1 MADAEKPYR
10 LYKGGRT
17 KGKVPTAPRPERAGR
32 GEPSRAKQPGK
43 PRWGRRIGLAVLLL
57 GVLLVVWIVASYL
70 SFRQGV
76 EQANERLP
84 KTVAASLAAQD
95 GLLTSKPSLIM
106 LLGTDGD
113 KTAARQDFRRSDSI
127 LLVRTDP
134 ERHRMAYLSIPRDLR
149 VDIPGQGPN
158 KINAAFQLGGPA
170 LTMKTVRALTGLQ
183 PNHVV
188 LVDFDNFKDVI
199 DALGGV
205 EIDVPKPILSNRF
218 DCPYATEARCQ
229 EWQGW
234 RFEKGTQTMDGKRA
248 LIYSRVRENRL
259 DPAENDLTRGE
270 RQQDVVEAM
279 TNELVVLRHL
289 PQAPVHRRRP
299 RRAADDGSLRR
310 AAAAARLVA
319 VPLERGSLA
328 PLPPRRRAAVDR
340 RRVRARRR
348 RGEQRHALDVHR
360 PVGAAAAAAGND
372 LRRRLPGR
380 PRAVRA
386 AVACSGAKRP
396 FRGLGAK
403 RDPLP
408 RIPFPI
414 APAD

>member
-17 KGKVPTAPRPERAGR
+17 RGKVPTAPRPERAGR
-32 GEPSRAKQPGK
+32 GEAGRAKQPGK
-43 PRWGRRIGLAVLLL
+43 PRWGRRIGIAVLVL
-57 GVLLVVWIVASYL
+57 GVLLLVWIVASYL
-70 SFRQGV
+70 AFRSGV
-76 EQANERLP
+76 KDANARLP
-84 KTVAASLAAQD
+84 KTVAANLAAQD

-134 ERHRMAYLSIPRDLR
+134 KRHRMSYLSIPRDLR

-188 LVDFDNFKDVI
+188 LVDFDNFKEVI

-229 EWQGW
+229 QWPGW
-234 RFEKGTQTMDGKRA
+234 RFEKGKQTMDGKRA

-259 DPAENDLTRGE
+259 DPGRKRPHARRAPAGGGRGDDE
-270 RQQDVVEAM
+270 QARLRPDVREAA
-279 TNELVVLRHL
+279 L
-289 PQAPVHRRRP
+289 RRRQP
-299 RRAADDGSLRR
+299 RQAVDHRPVCGP
-310 AAAAARLVA
+310 AAAARLDP
-319 VPLERGSLA
+319 VPLERGPLA
-328 PLPPRRRAAVDR
+328 ALPPRRRAAVDR
-340 RRVRARRR
+340 GRVRARRR
-348 RGEQRHALDVHR
+348 RGEQRHPVDVHR
-360 PVGAAAAAAGND
+360 PLGAAAAAPRD
-372 LRRRLPGR
+372 DVRRRLPGR
-380 PRAVRA
+380 PRRLVKVVPWASSAGSSSGCWPAPSRA
-386 AVACSGAKRP
+386 R
-396 FRGLGAK
+396 
-403 RDPLP
+403 
-408 RIPFPI
+408 
-414 APAD
+414 

>member
-17 KGKVPTAPRPERAGR
+17 RGKVPTAPRPERPGR
-32 GEPSRAKQPGK
+32 AESSRTKQPGK
-43 PRWGRRIGLAVLLL
+43 PRWRRRIGLAVLVL
-57 GVLLVVWIVASYL
+57 GVLLLVWLVASYL
-70 SFRQGV
+70 AFRSGV
-76 EQANERLP
+76 KEANARLP
-84 KTVAASLAAQD
+84 KAVEASLAPQD
-95 GLLTSKPSLIM
+95 GLLLTKPSLIM

-134 ERHRMAYLSIPRDLR
+134 KRHRMAYLTIPRDLR

-170 LTMKTVRALTGLQ
+170 LTMKTVQALTGLQ

-188 LVDFDNFKDVI
+188 LVDFDNFREVI

-229 EWQGW
+229 EWPGW
-234 RFEKGTQTMDGKRA
+234 RFEKGSQTMSGQRA

-270 RQQDVVEAM
+270 RQQAVVEAM
-279 TNELVVLRHL
+279 TNQLVSAGTFVKLPFIGDDLVKPLATDLSAGQLLQLGWVRFRSNESRSLHCRLGGEPQSVGGQSVLVGGEENSATLSMFTGRSA
-289 PQAPVHRRRP
+289 PQ
-299 RRAADDGSLRR
+299 
-310 AAAAARLVA
+310 
-319 VPLERGSLA
+319 
-328 PLPPRRRAAVDR
+328 PPRPGTTFGAGCRIG
-340 RRVRARRR
+340 
-348 RGEQRHALDVHR
+348 RGV
-360 PVGAAAAAAGND
+360 
-372 LRRRLPGR
+372 
-380 PRAVRA
+380 
-386 AVACSGAKRP
+386 
-396 FRGLGAK
+396 
-403 RDPLP
+403 
-408 RIPFPI
+408 
-414 APAD
+414 

>member
-17 KGKVPTAPRPERAGR
+17 KGKVPTAPRPERPGR
-32 GEPSRAKQPGK
+32 AESSRTKQPGK
-43 PRWGRRIGLAVLLL
+43 PRWRRRIGLAVLVL
-57 GVLLVVWIVASYL
+57 GVLLLVWLVASYL
-70 SFRQGV
+70 AFRSGV
-76 EQANERLP
+76 KEANARLP
-84 KTVAASLAAQD
+84 KAVEASLAPQD
-95 GLLTSKPSLIM
+95 GLLLTNPSLIM

-134 ERHRMAYLSIPRDLR
+134 KRHRMAYLTIPRDLR

-170 LTMKTVRALTGLQ
+170 LTMKTVQALTGLQ

-188 LVDFDNFKDVI
+188 LVDFDNFREVI

-229 EWQGW
+229 EWPGW
-234 RFEKGTQTMDGKRA
+234 RFGKGMQTMSGQRA

-270 RQQDVVEAM
+270 RQQAVVEAM
-279 TNELVVLRHL
+279 TNQLVSAGTFVKLPFIGDDLVKPLATDLSAGQLLQLGWVRFRSNESRSLHCRLGGEPQSVGGQSVLVGGEENSATLSMFTGRSA
-289 PQAPVHRRRP
+289 PQ
-299 RRAADDGSLRR
+299 
-310 AAAAARLVA
+310 
-319 VPLERGSLA
+319 
-328 PLPPRRRAAVDR
+328 PPRPGTTFGAGCRIG
-340 RRVRARRR
+340 
-348 RGEQRHALDVHR
+348 RGV
-360 PVGAAAAAAGND
+360 
-372 LRRRLPGR
+372 
-380 PRAVRA
+380 
-386 AVACSGAKRP
+386 
-396 FRGLGAK
+396 
-403 RDPLP
+403 
-408 RIPFPI
+408 
-414 APAD
+414 

>member
-17 KGKVPTAPRPERAGR
+17 RGKVPTAPRPERS
-32 GEPSRAKQPGK
+32 SRTEASRSKKPGT

-57 GVLLVVWIVASYL
+57 GVLLIVWIVASYL
-70 SFRQGV
+70 AFRSGV
-76 EQANERLP
+76 KEANARLP
-84 KTVAASLAAQD
+84 KTVEANLAPQD

-113 KTAARQDFRRSDSI
+113 RTAARQDFRRSDSI

-134 ERHRMAYLSIPRDLR
+134 KRHRMAYLSIPRDLR

-188 LVDFDNFKDVI
+188 LVDFDNFRDVI

-205 EIDVPKPILSNRF
+205 EVNVPKPILSNRF
-218 DCPYATEARCQ
+218 DCPYATDARCQ
-229 EWQGW
+229 QWDGW
-234 RFEKGTQTMDGKRA
+234 RFEKGTQTMSGKRA

-270 RQQDVVEAM
+270 RQQAVVEAM
-279 TNELVVLRHL
+279 TNKLVSAGTFAKLPFVGDNLVKPLTTDLSAGQLLQLGWVRFRSNEGRSLHCRLGGEPQSIGGQSVLVGGEENSATLSMFTGRSA
-289 PQAPVHRRRP
+289 PQ
-299 RRAADDGSLRR
+299 
-310 AAAAARLVA
+310 
-319 VPLERGSLA
+319 
-328 PLPPRRRAAVDR
+328 PPRPGTTFGAGCRIG
-340 RRVRARRR
+340 
-348 RGEQRHALDVHR
+348 RGV
-360 PVGAAAAAAGND
+360 
-372 LRRRLPGR
+372 
-380 PRAVRA
+380 
-386 AVACSGAKRP
+386 
-396 FRGLGAK
+396 
-403 RDPLP
+403 
-408 RIPFPI
+408 
-414 APAD
+414 